1 MFGSI
6 KKIMVFAAVL
16 GAVGVVFAQ
25 PMCLGGP
32 HNPPKEVMERIETIK
47 MWKLTE
53 RLDLSEEQAAKLF
66 PLMKRFR
73 ERRDSLLRRE
83 ADLVKQLRE
92 AVESSADSVQIL
104 EIIDALS
111 DARMEE
117 CQIESEYYAQL
128 REILSAEQQAEYIL
142 FEIEFRKK
150 LMELIRETY
159 RGRRWRRGADNP
171 WDEGF

>member
-6 KKIMVFAAVL
+6 KKIMFFAAIL

-25 PMCLGGP
+25 PMCLGGL

-92 AVESSADSVQIL
+92 TVESGADSVQIL

-117 CQIESEYYAQL
+117 CQIESEYYAKL
-128 REILSAEQQAEYIL
+128 REILSARQQAEYIL
-142 FEIEFRKK
+142 FEIDFRKK

-159 RGRRWRRGADNP
+159 RGRRRHHSEGNP
-171 WDEGF
+171 WDERF